1 MKHKTASKLATA
13 LMVLLTVL
21 SSAMVLQ
28 WNARAEENS
37 LGTVEGIVQAD
48 DGSVIP
54 EGYLVQLIDLH
65 DGDIID
71 TSSEQGGYFQF
82 TEVEAGYYQIHAPY
96 QTHNKAF
103 FKGGSDIFEVT
114 AGSSAYEEI
123 DVTAKTLNY
132 IINGTVVDH
141 NTGDLVENATVYI
154 MDGEDYTSS
163 TETELIN
170 NETKSYFEIRA
181 YDGVVDLKV
190 EAEGFA
196 PNYTFGIDVTA
207 QAFNNYNVTLDIELW
222 DSPLISGYLWTDID
236 GEEKAVRTTTEV
248 TLINKTTKKIM
259 RETMEAGNPWFSI
272 GASVG
277 NYTLVVDAVGYS
289 PYINE
294 TVVVGSSTQNIA
306 LGRVFVDES
315 PTEEISTEFNF
326 DTWDDLTLDRTRT
339 LQVDSS
345 ITEVDYWYLGNLK
358 MQIDMAFGNK
368 DFDLNQTEIDAFK
381 DRLEY
386 MEAKIPNTEAFL
398 TVGDVS
404 YEMDTS
410 TYSAG
415 SLDDLAGSV
424 YDTTPHEMTVTSS
437 VDFSPV
443 DNLTDGE
450 DYLMDFTVKND
461 RNNLDY
467 TYNITIPAEY
477 ERVRSEREVIP
488 SGVKVSGYTE
498 INIDPKAST
507 TESHLTFDLR
517 ASESGE
523 ADITL
528 EENEH
533 VYYKG
538 NDTYVVKLDS
548 NVTCSVDFTD
558 PVGSEEEANYSWLVD
573 NSQLDKYGE
582 EIVHK
587 FTDEDTV
594 ELSVEIEETGGT
606 TTSAS
611 VTVIADGTGPDGTI
625 ETNMNTVDEGQS
637 VDFSAFNFT
646 DEGKVRDYE
655 WNFSDGTEPVSGA
668 NVTHVFDLHGVYEV
682 KVNVTDIV
690 GNWNVETKSI
700 TVEDITD
707 PVATFNATYGEETVE
722 SPNVTTIR
730 LERNQNIVFNAEK
743 SYDPA
748 GYDGMKGDVD
758 VKWFITKVKET
769 STEEEVEYTFT
780 DITSYKVHLNV
791 TDDAGNYNNISR
803 SIEVTPGPTPNLE
816 VTNITLSSD
825 KVNSGKKVT
834 VIVNVTNY
842 GTDIAENIDVTF
854 EVGGKVKSVNWK
866 LYDNKKTES
875 NTTSIP
881 EGEYKLVKFDWTPD
895 KDGKKTLTAN
905 VTDGDE
911 PSSWF
916 YDNQMDTTVNVEPPT
931 WRKYI
936 LYVSVPVI
944 IIGVSLV
951 LYFYKDKIQEK
962 FGKE

>member
-1 MKHKTASKLATA
+1 MKAKTASKLATA

-28 WNARAEENS
+28 WNARAEEDS
-37 LGTVEGIVQAD
+37 LGTVEGIVQAN

-54 EGYLVQLIDLH
+54 EGYLVQLINLH

-71 TSSEQGGYFQF
+71 TSAEKGGYFEF
-82 TEVEAGYYQIHAPY
+82 SRIEAGYYQIHAPH

-103 FKGGSDIFEVT
+103 FKGGSDIFELS
-114 AGSSAYEEI
+114 AGSSVYEEI
-123 DVTAKTLNY
+123 GVTAKTLNY
-132 IINGTVVDH
+132 IINGTVVEH
-141 NTGDLVENATVYI
+141 ATGDMVENATVYL
-154 MDGEDYTSS
+154 MDGDDYAAS
-163 TETELIN
+163 TETELIKN
-170 NETKSYFEIRA
+170 GTESYFEIRA

-190 EAEGFA
+190 EAEDFS
-196 PNYTFGIDVTA
+196 PNYTFDIDVSA
-207 QAFNNYNVTLDIELW
+207 QAFNNYNVTMDIELW
-222 DSPLISGYLWTDID
+222 DSPLISGYLWTDVD
-236 GEEKAVRTTTEV
+236 GEEKAVRTQTEV
-248 TLINKTTKKIM
+248 TLINKTTKKVM
-259 RETMEAGNPWFSI
+259 RETMEAGNPWFNI
-272 GASVG
+272 GAAVG
-277 NYTLVVDAVGYS
+277 NYTLVVNAVGYS

-294 TVVVGSSTQNIA
+294 TVVIGSSTQNIA
-306 LGRVFVDES
+306 LGRVFVDGS
-315 PTEEISTEFNF
+315 PGEKITSEFTF

-345 ITEVDYWYLGNLK
+345 IMDIDYWYLGNLK
-358 MQIDMAFGNK
+358 IQIDMALGDKNFTVE
-368 DFDLNQTEIDAFK
+368 QSEIDAFK

-386 MEAKIPNTEAFL
+386 KESKIPNTESFL

-404 YEMDTS
+404 YEMDS
-410 TYSAG
+410 ASYSAG
-415 SLDDLAGSV
+415 SLDNLAGSV
-424 YDTTPHEMTVTSS
+424 YDITPQEMTVTSS
-437 VDFSPV
+437 VNFVSV

-450 DYLMDFTVKND
+450 DYMMDLVVKND
-461 RNNLDY
+461 RDTKDY
-467 TYNITIPAEY
+467 TYNITLPTDY
-477 ERVRSEREVIP
+477 ERVSSEKEVIP

-507 TESHLTFDLR
+507 EESHLTFDLQ

-523 ADITL
+523 VGISL
-528 EENEH
+528 EENDH

-548 NVTCSVDFTD
+548 NVTCTADFTD
-558 PVGSEEEANYSWLVD
+558 PVGSEEDANMSWSVD
-573 NSQLDKYGE
+573 NSPIEKYGE
-582 EIVHK
+582 TIVHK

-594 ELSVEIEETGGT
+594 ELTVDIEETSGA

-611 VTVIADGTGPDGTI
+611 VTVIVDGTGPGGTI
-625 ETNMNTVDEGQS
+625 ETNMNAVDEGQS
-637 VDFSAFNFT
+637 IDFSAFNFT

-655 WNFSDGTEPVSGA
+655 WNFSDGSELVDGA

-682 KVNVTDIV
+682 KVNATDIV
-690 GNWNVETKSI
+690 GNWNVVTKTI
-700 TVEDITD
+700 TVSDVTD
-707 PVATFNATYGEETVE
+707 PVAKFNATYGEETVE

-730 LERNQNIVFNAEK
+730 LERNQNIIFNAEK

-748 GYDGMKGDVD
+748 GHNGVKGDVD
-758 VKWFITKVKET
+758 VQWFITKIKHR
-769 STEEEVEYTFT
+769 SAEEEIEHTFT
-780 DITSYKVHLNV
+780 EITSYKVYLNA

-854 EVGGKVKSVNWK
+854 EVGGKVKSINWK
-866 LYDNKKTES
+866 LYDNKKEES
-875 NTTSIP
+875 ANTTIP
-881 EGEYKLVKFDWTPD
+881 EGEFKLVKFDWTPD
-895 KDGKKTLTAN
+895 KEGKKTLTVN

-911 PSSWF
+911 PTSWF
-916 YDNQMDTTVNVEPPT
+916 YDNQMDKEVNIEPPT

-944 IIGVSLV
+944 IVGASLV

-962 FGKE
+962 LGKD